1 MDDTSKLRTP
11 AALVLAAGGFSWT
24 TTIAVIAATDGANDG
39 IPDTVTAVLWTAGAL
54 LMAVGTAATI
64 VAALHRRHVA
74 LRVLGGLIG
83 PVVWAVTY
91 LVIEGIAQG
100 VVGNAGPAWM
110 HDEIGI
116 LCTGVALMTTG
127 LWLARPR
134 TPAGAFSFS

>member
-1 MDDTSKLRTP
+1 MNENSKLRTP

-24 TTIAVIAATDGANDG
+24 TKIAVIAATDGANDG
-39 IPDTVTAVLWTAGAL
+39 IPDAVTAILWTAGAL
-54 LMAVGTAATI
+54 LMAAGAAATI

-74 LRVLGGLIG
+74 LRIVGGLVG

-100 VVGNAGPAWM
+100 AAGDAGPAWL

-116 LCTGVALMTTG
+116 LCTGVALMATG
-127 LWLARPR
+127 LWFARPR
-134 TPAGAFSFS
+134 TPVGEFSFS